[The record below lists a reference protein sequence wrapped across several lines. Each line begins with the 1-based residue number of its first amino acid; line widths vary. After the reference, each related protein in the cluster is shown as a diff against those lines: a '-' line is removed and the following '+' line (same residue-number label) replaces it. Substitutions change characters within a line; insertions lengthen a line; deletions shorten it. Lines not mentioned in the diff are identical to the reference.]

1 MNPAINERVRKA
13 GSIADALLKIVAA
26 LSMIAGALA
35 FLLFN
40 ERTQERAQDWLGIT
54 DIGLRLDGQ
63 ESRLDGLDRCL
74 PLSTIARFDPTY
86 SQIQGQ
92 CRVGETCTARFRL
105 RRTPYGAQCD
115 RPDVTPYVVNHGGI
129 RHPAELIGGTVRAVE
144 GEWDNVLITFRA
156 PAAAQPGRAIYW
168 SEQRYDCPFGSATE
182 PSDKIAFTL
191 LPRKE

>member
-1 MNPAINERVRKA
+1 MNPAINERVRRA
-13 GSIADALLKIVAA
+13 GGIADAILKVVAA
-26 LSMIAGALA
+26 ISMIVGALA
-35 FLLFN
+35 LMLFN
-40 ERTQERAQDWLGIT
+40 EWTQKMAQDWIGTT
-54 DIGLRLDGQ
+54 DIGLRLDAQ
-63 ESRLDGLDRCL
+63 ESRIDGLDRRL
-74 PLSTIARFDPTY
+74 PLARIARFDPTY
-86 SQIQGQ
+86 SQMQGE
-92 CRVGETCTARFRL
+92 CRVGEICTARFRL
-105 RRTPYGAQCD
+105 RRTPYGARCD

-156 PAAAQPGRAIYW
+156 PASAQPGRAIYW